1 MALGSSTDLLL
12 YLSTILKIRFC
23 VLLNL
28 SRRLENWKVE
38 AETVQEA
45 LNDWKVT
52 EKSSHVVLTLV
63 RGTRPVPT
71 AVEHCPT
78 GTSTPDLDFYQVSV
92 AVEPAY
98 FFLQDNFLELWTST
112 PYLDFYQVSVAV
124 EPAYFFIQ
132 DNNFLELCNL
142 YTIPGLLP
150 SIRSSGACL
159 LLHPRQQLPGALQ
172 PLHHTWTST
181 KYP

>member
-1 MALGSSTDLLL
+1 MLTLSS
-12 YLSTILKIRFC
+12 S
-23 VLLNL
+23 
-28 SRRLENWKVE
+28 SRRRGGTDREIPEDHLRDD
-38 AETVQEA
+38 T
-45 LNDWKVT
+45 T
-52 EKSSHVVLTLV
+52 RTLV

-78 GTSTPDLDFYQVSV
+78 ATSTPDLDFYQVSV

-98 FFLQDNFLELWTST
+98 FFLQDNFLELCNLYTRPGLLPSIRSSGACLLLPPRQQLPEALQPTSSSKTTTSWSSATST

-124 EPAYFFIQ
+124 EPAYFFLQ

-142 YTIPGLLP
+142 LLP
-150 SIRSSGACL
+150 R
-159 LLHPRQQLPGALQ
+159 RQQLPGALQ
-172 PLHHTWTST
+172 PLHQTWTST